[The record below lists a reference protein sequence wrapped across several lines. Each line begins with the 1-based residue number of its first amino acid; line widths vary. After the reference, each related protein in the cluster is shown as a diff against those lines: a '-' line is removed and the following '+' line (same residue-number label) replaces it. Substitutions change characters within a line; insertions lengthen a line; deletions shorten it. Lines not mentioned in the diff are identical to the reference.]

1 VKEHKMG
8 NFGHCNEL
16 KRLTRA
22 EYDREL
28 AERAAKMDAIIATV
42 GLIGLAVIV
51 LLQAAER
58 WLA

>member
-1 VKEHKMG
+1 MG

-51 LLQAAER
+51 LMQAAER